1 MAWECDDCG
10 TRSTSPPCDECG
22 SEAGEYTG
30 FVWICGDCGRQSAKN
45 NPPCPRCGGMDLEQR
60 RPDYGDLDD
69 EVSVPGYAQLAKPL
83 VPLFLVVAVVVAL
96 FATGVVPLPEDLDV
110 ALNGPRVVDAPG
122 SSDEAGGLNLS
133 DVESGV
139 LDRVDDYRAER
150 GADALSRDGTLAD
163 MATFANQREVAREY
177 DGGRTVGGLRDF
189 SPGCRPAVFLLGST
203 DGGGATIDDFE
214 SESAAAGALFDVLV
228 ADTEGSATLTDA
240 ADGHAVDVH
249 VAPDGRIYAAYA
261 VC

>member
-22 SEAGEYTG
+22 SEVGEYTG
-30 FVWICGDCGRQSAKN
+30 FVWVCPDCGRQSAKN

-60 RPDYGDLDD
+60 RPDYSDIDD
-69 EVSVPGYAQLAKPL
+69 EISVPGYAQLAKPL
-83 VPLFLVVAVVVAL
+83 VPLFLVVAIVVAL

-122 SSDEAGGLNLS
+122 SADQADGVNLS
-133 DVESGV
+133 DVESGI
-139 LDRVDDYRAER
+139 LDRVDEYRAER
-150 GADALSRDGTLAD
+150 DADALSRDGTLD
-163 MATFANQREVAREY
+163 SMATFAAQREVAGDY
-177 DGGRTVGGLRDF
+177 DGGRVVGGLRDF
-189 SPGCRPAVFLLGST
+189 SPACQPAIFLLGST

-214 SESAAAGALFDVLV
+214 NESAAAQALFEVLV
-228 ADTEGSATLTDA
+228 ADLEGSATLTDA
-240 ADGHAVDVH
+240 TAANAVDVH

>member
-1 MAWECDDCG
+1 MAWECDECG

-22 SEAGEYTG
+22 SEHGEYTG
-30 FVWICGDCGRQSAKN
+30 FVWVCPECGRQSTKN

-60 RPDYGDLDD
+60 RPDYSDIDA
-69 EVSVPGYAQLAKPL
+69 ETAVPGYAQLAKPL

-122 SSDEAGGLNLS
+122 SADQAGGLNLS
-133 DVESGV
+133 DVESGI

-150 GADALSRDGTLAD
+150 GGDALSRDDTLAD
-163 MATFANQREVAREY
+163 MVTFANQRQVATSY
-177 DGGRTVGGLRDF
+177 DGGSVRGGLRDF
-189 SPGCRPAVFLLGST
+189 SPDCQPAIYLLGST
-203 DGGGATIDDFE
+203 DSEGATVDDFE
-214 SESAAAGALFDVLV
+214 RESAAAQALFDVLV
-228 ADTEGSATLTDA
+228 SNTEGSATLADATDA
-240 ADGHAVDVH
+240 HATDIH